1 MATFY
6 NKQIIQDQLIVDLI
20 TAQFDE
26 KQYQIT
32 KNREIIFNFSTIARQ
47 NHKNQNKPIPIISNK
62 IEPEDEEEE
71 EIEVKIQKKATTLL
85 HIMREKGINTDKIDF
100 SDQSTIEVL
109 KELLNEFYYSKTRIT
124 R

>member
-47 NHKNQNKPIPIISNK
+47 NHKN
-62 IEPEDEEEE
+62 
-71 EIEVKIQKKATTLL
+71 
-85 HIMREKGINTDKIDF
+85 
-100 SDQSTIEVL
+100 
-109 KELLNEFYYSKTRIT
+109 
-124 R
+124 